1 MAIFRALV
9 VSILI
14 YNFFAYPSFA
24 QKYGTHFPGAGYQL
38 TANGYLVSWF
48 GHKHVLIGALLS
60 MTGFI
65 FILFFSPNIQTLTA
79 SALLCGLPFAGA
91 APAYA
96 SELLPVSLRVYFTS
110 FTNMCFIIGQL
121 IAAGVLA
128 GLVSL
133 NSERSYRIPYALHL
147 RRLQSKKANIYPK
160 LTLAPYLAAIV
171 HTNMLEQ
178 ELSVGTSYW
187 DCFKGFEVRRTEI
200 ACLVFSGQITSG
212 LYFAYN
218 STYFFNQVGLT
229 TDQAYKLN
237 VGGSALALVTTLVNW
252 FAITPYFGRRTAYV
266 LGMGVMTVILCLI
279 AIHTHVWTV
288 IFQLSAGQLGW
299 KTVCLARNTY
309 YLVSLGLGT
318 LEPYFINPTKWNLK
332 GYTGF
337 VWGSTALLTFIWAY
351 YRIFRRTKGR
361 SFDEIDILF
370 AKGVPARKFATYKV
384 DAYDMVQNAE
394 LAAHAAHHHGWHH
407 DEKAEQ
413 GFVGSVGR

>member
-1 MAIFRALV
+1 
-9 VSILI
+9 
-14 YNFFAYPSFA
+14 
-24 QKYGTHFPGAGYQL
+24 
-38 TANGYLVSWF
+38 
-48 GHKHVLIGALLS
+48 
-60 MTGFI
+60 
-65 FILFFSPNIQTLTA
+65 
-79 SALLCGLPFAGA
+79 
-91 APAYA
+91 
-96 SELLPVSLRVYFTS
+96 
-110 FTNMCFIIGQL
+110 
-121 IAAGVLA
+121 
-128 GLVSL
+128 
-133 NSERSYRIPYALHL
+133 
-147 RRLQSKKANIYPK
+147 
-160 LTLAPYLAAIV
+160 
-171 HTNMLEQ
+171 MLEQ

-266 LGMGVMTVILCLI
+266 LGIGVMTVILCLI
-279 AIHTHVWTV
+279 GILNVWTPNNNVGMAQAIHTHVWTV

-299 KTVCLARNTY
+299 VLPAEIGSTRLRQKTVCLTRNTY

-337 VWGSTALLTFIWAY
+337 VWG
-351 YRIFRRTKGR
+351 RRP
-361 SFDEIDILF
+361 FDEIDILF

-413 GFVGSVGR
+413 GLLDLLAVS